1 MATFEFPGEIS
12 GSQNTN
18 LFETLGAKIKVI
30 GVGGAGGNAINS
42 MISENITGVEFI
54 AINSDFQDLQK
65 SKSKRVI
72 QIGKNIAKGLGVGGD
87 PSLGS
92 ECAKADQNEITDA
105 LQGAD
110 MVFITAGMGGG
121 TGTGA
126 SPVVAKLARDAGALT
141 IAIVTKPFEFEA
153 NKRITQADSGI
164 NDLTKEVDS
173 IIVIPNDRLKEVQQI
188 SGIADSFKAADSV
201 LTKAVRG
208 ISDIIVGSG
217 FINVDFADVKKIMTE
232 SGGKALMGTGEGEGT
247 SRAIEASEN
256 AITSPLLED
265 ISIDGATGILINVS
279 ASSNFTIDELNDA
292 CNHIKSKAS
301 PSVNLIFGLV
311 LDESLGDKVRITV
324 IATGIDGE
332 TIKQSALEVPIE
344 DPNQDSFDLG
354 VINPHIEEESLP
366 EPSGAIVF
374 YSAISKDNLKNVTSN
389 HYQIVD
395 NDLGSL
401 FISISE
407 VSSIK

>member
-1 MATFEFPGEIS
+1 MATFEFSGAIS
-12 GSQNTN
+12 GSQNDS
-18 LFETLGAKIKVI
+18 LFETLGAKNKVI

-42 MISENITGVEFI
+42 MISENINGVEFI

-87 PSLGS
+87 PTLGS
-92 ECAKADQNEITDA
+92 ECAKADQNDITEV
-105 LQGAD
+105 LQGSD
-110 MVFITAGMGGG
+110 MVFITAGMGGW

-126 SPVVAKLARDAGALT
+126 SPVVAKLAKDAGALT

-153 NKRITQADSGI
+153 NKRIDQAEIGI
-164 NDLTKEVDS
+164 KELTDEVDS

-188 SGIADSFKAADSV
+188 SGIVDSFKAADSV

-247 SRAIEASEN
+247 SRAIEAAEN

-265 ISIDGATGILINVS
+265 ISIDGATGILINVT
-279 ASSNFTIDELNDA
+279 ASSNFTIDELNEA
-292 CNHIKSKAS
+292 CNHVKSKAS
-301 PSVNLIFGLV
+301 SSVNLIFGLV

-324 IATGIDGE
+324 IATGIDGME
-332 TIKQSALEVPIE
+332 SLKIANQIVES
-344 DPNQDSFDLG
+344 DPNQDSFDLEQK
-354 VINPHIEEESLP
+354 IDNIDEN
-366 EPSGAIVF
+366 
-374 YSAISKDNLKNVTSN
+374 ISKTNDSNGNPDLDDLHPLGDDEHFEIPAFLRKN
-389 HYQIVD
+389 
-395 NDLGSL
+395 
-401 FISISE
+401 
-407 VSSIK
+407 KK

>member
-1 MATFEFPGEIS
+1 MATFEFSGAIS
-12 GSQNTN
+12 GSQNDS

-42 MISENITGVEFI
+42 MISENINGVEFI

-92 ECAKADQNEITDA
+92 ECAKADQNDITEV
-105 LQGAD
+105 LQGSD

-126 SPVVAKLARDAGALT
+126 SPVVAKLAKDAGALT

-153 NKRITQADSGI
+153 NKRIDQAEIGI
-164 NDLTKEVDS
+164 KELTDEVDS

-188 SGIADSFKAADSV
+188 SGIVDSFKAADSV

-247 SRAIEASEN
+247 SRAIEAAEN

-265 ISIDGATGILINVS
+265 ISIDGATGILINVT
-279 ASSNFTIDELNDA
+279 ASSNFTIDELNEA
-292 CNHIKSKAS
+292 CNHVKSKAS
-301 PSVNLIFGLV
+301 SSVNLIFGLV

-324 IATGIDGE
+324 IATGIDGME
-332 TIKQSALEVPIE
+332 SLKIANQIVES
-344 DPNQDSFDLG
+344 DPNQVSFDLEQKIDNIDENISNTNDSNG
-354 VINPHIEEESLP
+354 NPDLDDLHPLGDDEHFEIPAFLR
-366 EPSGAIVF
+366 
-374 YSAISKDNLKNVTSN
+374 KN
-389 HYQIVD
+389 
-395 NDLGSL
+395 
-401 FISISE
+401 
-407 VSSIK
+407 KK

>member
-1 MATFEFPGEIS
+1 MATFEFSGAIS
-12 GSQNTN
+12 GSQNDS

-42 MISENITGVEFI
+42 MISENINGVEFI

-87 PSLGS
+87 PTLGS
-92 ECAKADQNEITDA
+92 ECAKADQNDITEV
-105 LQGAD
+105 LQGSD

-126 SPVVAKLARDAGALT
+126 SPVVAKLAKDAGALT

-153 NKRITQADSGI
+153 NKRIDQAEIGI
-164 NDLTKEVDS
+164 KELTDEVDS

-188 SGIADSFKAADSV
+188 SGIVDSFKAADSV

-247 SRAIEASEN
+247 SRAIEAAEN

-265 ISIDGATGILINVS
+265 ISIDGATGILINVT
-279 ASSNFTIDELNDA
+279 ASSNFTIDELNEA
-292 CNHIKSKAS
+292 CNHVKSKAS
-301 PSVNLIFGLV
+301 SSVNLIFGLV
-311 LDESLGDKVRITV
+311 LDESLADKVRITV
-324 IATGIDGE
+324 IATGIDGMESLKITNQIVE
-332 TIKQSALEVPIE
+332 T
-344 DPNQDSFDLG
+344 DPNQESFDLSEK
-354 VINPHIEEESLP
+354 IDNIEQ
-366 EPSGAIVF
+366 
-374 YSAISKDNLKNVTSN
+374 N
-389 HYQIVD
+389 
-395 NDLGSL
+395 
-401 FISISE
+401 ISE
-407 VSSIK
+407 TNDPNGNPDLDDLHPLGDDEHFEIPAFLRKNKK

>member
-1 MATFEFPGEIS
+1 MATFEFSGAIS
-12 GSQNTN
+12 GSQNDS

-42 MISENITGVEFI
+42 MISENINGVEFI

-87 PSLGS
+87 PTLGS
-92 ECAKADQNEITDA
+92 ECAKADQNDITEV
-105 LQGAD
+105 LQGSD

-126 SPVVAKLARDAGALT
+126 SPVVAKLAKDAGALT

-153 NKRITQADSGI
+153 NKRIDQAEIGI
-164 NDLTKEVDS
+164 KELTDEVDS

-188 SGIADSFKAADSV
+188 SGIVDSFKAADSV

-247 SRAIEASEN
+247 SRAIEAAEN

-265 ISIDGATGILINVS
+265 ISIDGATGILINVT
-279 ASSNFTIDELNDA
+279 ASSNFTIDELNEA
-292 CNHIKSKAS
+292 CNHVKSKAS
-301 PSVNLIFGLV
+301 SSVNLIFGLV

-324 IATGIDGE
+324 IATGIDGME
-332 TIKQSALEVPIE
+332 SLKIANQIVES
-344 DPNQDSFDLG
+344 DPNQDSFDLEQK
-354 VINPHIEEESLP
+354 IDNIDEN
-366 EPSGAIVF
+366 
-374 YSAISKDNLKNVTSN
+374 ISKTNDSNGNPDLDDLHPLGDDEHFEIPAFLRKN
-389 HYQIVD
+389 
-395 NDLGSL
+395 
-401 FISISE
+401 
-407 VSSIK
+407 KK

>member
-1 MATFEFPGEIS
+1 MATFEFSGAIS
-12 GSQNTN
+12 GSQNDS

-42 MISENITGVEFI
+42 MISENINGVEFI

-87 PSLGS
+87 PTLGS
-92 ECAKADQNEITDA
+92 ECAKADQNDITEV
-105 LQGAD
+105 LQGSD

-126 SPVVAKLARDAGALT
+126 SPVVAKLAKDAGALT

-153 NKRITQADSGI
+153 NKRIDQAEIGI
-164 NDLTKEVDS
+164 KELTDEVDS

-188 SGIADSFKAADSV
+188 SGIVDSFKAADSV

-247 SRAIEASEN
+247 SRAIEAAEN

-265 ISIDGATGILINVS
+265 ISIDGATGILIIVT
-279 ASSNFTIDELNDA
+279 ASSNFTIDELNEA
-292 CNHIKSKAS
+292 CNHVKSKAS
-301 PSVNLIFGLV
+301 SSVNLIFGLV

-324 IATGIDGE
+324 IATGIDGME
-332 TIKQSALEVPIE
+332 SLKIANQIVES
-344 DPNQDSFDLG
+344 DPNQDSFDLEQK
-354 VINPHIEEESLP
+354 IDNIDEN
-366 EPSGAIVF
+366 
-374 YSAISKDNLKNVTSN
+374 ISKTNDSNGNPDLDDLHPLGDDEHFEIPAFLRKN
-389 HYQIVD
+389 
-395 NDLGSL
+395 
-401 FISISE
+401 
-407 VSSIK
+407 KK

>member
-1 MATFEFPGEIS
+1 MATFEFSGAIS
-12 GSQNTN
+12 GSQNDS

-42 MISENITGVEFI
+42 MISENINGVEFI

-87 PSLGS
+87 PTLGS
-92 ECAKADQNEITDA
+92 ECAKADQNDITEV
-105 LQGAD
+105 LQGSD

-126 SPVVAKLARDAGALT
+126 SPVVAKLAKDAGALT

-153 NKRITQADSGI
+153 NKRIDQAEIGI
-164 NDLTKEVDS
+164 KELTDEVDS

-188 SGIADSFKAADSV
+188 SGIVDSFKAADSV

-247 SRAIEASEN
+247 SRAIEAAEN

-265 ISIDGATGILINVS
+265 ISIDGATGILINVT
-279 ASSNFTIDELNDA
+279 ASSNFTIDELNEA
-292 CNHIKSKAS
+292 CNHVKSKAS
-301 PSVNLIFGLV
+301 SSVNLIFGLV

-324 IATGIDGE
+324 IATGIDGME
-332 TIKQSALEVPIE
+332 SLKIANQIVES
-344 DPNQDSFDLG
+344 DPNQVSFDLEQKIDKIDENISNTNDSNG
-354 VINPHIEEESLP
+354 NPDLDDLHPLGDDEHFEIPAFLR
-366 EPSGAIVF
+366 
-374 YSAISKDNLKNVTSN
+374 KN
-389 HYQIVD
+389 
-395 NDLGSL
+395 
-401 FISISE
+401 
-407 VSSIK
+407 KK

>member
-1 MATFEFPGEIS
+1 MATFEFSCAIS
-12 GSQNTN
+12 GSQNDS

-42 MISENITGVEFI
+42 MISENINGVEFI

-87 PSLGS
+87 PTLGS
-92 ECAKADQNEITDA
+92 ECAKADQNDITEV
-105 LQGAD
+105 LQGSD

-126 SPVVAKLARDAGALT
+126 SPVVAKLAKDAGALT

-153 NKRITQADSGI
+153 NKRIDQAEIGI
-164 NDLTKEVDS
+164 KELTDEVDS

-188 SGIADSFKAADSV
+188 SGIVDSFKAADSV

-247 SRAIEASEN
+247 SRAIEAAEN

-265 ISIDGATGILINVS
+265 ISIDGATGILINVT
-279 ASSNFTIDELNDA
+279 ASSNFTIDELNEA
-292 CNHIKSKAS
+292 CNHVKSKAS
-301 PSVNLIFGLV
+301 SSVNLIFGLV

-324 IATGIDGE
+324 IATGIDGME
-332 TIKQSALEVPIE
+332 SLKIANQIVES
-344 DPNQDSFDLG
+344 DPNQDSFDLEQK
-354 VINPHIEEESLP
+354 IDNIDEN
-366 EPSGAIVF
+366 
-374 YSAISKDNLKNVTSN
+374 ISKTNDSNGNPDLDDLHPLGDDEHFEIPAFLRKN
-389 HYQIVD
+389 
-395 NDLGSL
+395 
-401 FISISE
+401 
-407 VSSIK
+407 KK

>member
-1 MATFEFPGEIS
+1 
-12 GSQNTN
+12 
-18 LFETLGAKIKVI
+18 
-30 GVGGAGGNAINS
+30 

-354 VINPHIEEESLP
+354 ETINNLDDNSVAKENIENN
-366 EPSGAIVF
+366 GNA
-374 YSAISKDNLKNVTSN
+374 
-389 HYQIVD
+389 
-395 NDLGSL
+395 DLEDLHPLGDDEHFEIPAFL
-401 FISISE
+401 R
-407 VSSIK
+407 KTKK

>member
-1 MATFEFPGEIS
+1 MATFEFSGAIS
-12 GSQNTN
+12 GSQNDS

-42 MISENITGVEFI
+42 MISENINGVEFI

-87 PSLGS
+87 PTLGS
-92 ECAKADQNEITDA
+92 ECAKADQNDITEV
-105 LQGAD
+105 LQGSD

-126 SPVVAKLARDAGALT
+126 SPVVAKLAKAAGALT

-153 NKRITQADSGI
+153 NKRIDQAEIGI
-164 NDLTKEVDS
+164 KELTDEVDS

-188 SGIADSFKAADSV
+188 SGIVDSFKAADSV

-247 SRAIEASEN
+247 SRAIEAAEN

-265 ISIDGATGILINVS
+265 ISIDGATGILINVT
-279 ASSNFTIDELNDA
+279 ASSNFTIDELNEA
-292 CNHIKSKAS
+292 CNHVKSKAS
-301 PSVNLIFGLV
+301 SSVNLIFGLV

-324 IATGIDGE
+324 IATGIDGME
-332 TIKQSALEVPIE
+332 SLKIANQIVES
-344 DPNQDSFDLG
+344 DPNQDSFDLEQK
-354 VINPHIEEESLP
+354 IDNIDEN
-366 EPSGAIVF
+366 
-374 YSAISKDNLKNVTSN
+374 ISKTNDSNGNPDLDDLHPLGDDEHFEIPAFLRKN
-389 HYQIVD
+389 
-395 NDLGSL
+395 
-401 FISISE
+401 
-407 VSSIK
+407 KK

>member
-1 MATFEFPGEIS
+1 MATFDFSGAIS
-12 GSQNTN
+12 GSQNDS

-42 MISENITGVEFI
+42 MISENINGVEFI

-87 PSLGS
+87 PTLGS
-92 ECAKADQNEITDA
+92 ECAKADQNDITEV
-105 LQGAD
+105 LQGSD

-126 SPVVAKLARDAGALT
+126 SPVVAKLAKDAGALT

-153 NKRITQADSGI
+153 NKRIDQAEIGI
-164 NDLTKEVDS
+164 KELTDEVDS

-188 SGIADSFKAADSV
+188 SGIVDSFKAADSV

-247 SRAIEASEN
+247 SRAIEAAEN

-265 ISIDGATGILINVS
+265 ISIDGATGILINVT
-279 ASSNFTIDELNDA
+279 ASSNFTIDELNEA
-292 CNHIKSKAS
+292 CNHVKSKAS
-301 PSVNLIFGLV
+301 SSVNLIFGLV

-324 IATGIDGE
+324 IATGIDGME
-332 TIKQSALEVPIE
+332 SLKIANQIVES
-344 DPNQDSFDLG
+344 DPNQDSFDLEQK
-354 VINPHIEEESLP
+354 IDNIDEN
-366 EPSGAIVF
+366 
-374 YSAISKDNLKNVTSN
+374 ISKTNDSNGNPDLDDLHPLGDDEHFEIPAFLRKN
-389 HYQIVD
+389 
-395 NDLGSL
+395 
-401 FISISE
+401 
-407 VSSIK
+407 KK

>member
-1 MATFEFPGEIS
+1 MATFEFSGAIS
-12 GSQNTN
+12 GSQNDS

-42 MISENITGVEFI
+42 MISENINGVEFI

-87 PSLGS
+87 PTLGS
-92 ECAKADQNEITDA
+92 ECAKADQNDITEV
-105 LQGAD
+105 LQGSD

-126 SPVVAKLARDAGALT
+126 SPVVAKLAKDAGALT

-153 NKRITQADSGI
+153 NKRIDQAEIGI
-164 NDLTKEVDS
+164 KELTDEVDS

-188 SGIADSFKAADSV
+188 SGIVDSFKAADSV

-247 SRAIEASEN
+247 SRAIEAAEN

-265 ISIDGATGILINVS
+265 ISIDGATCILINVT
-279 ASSNFTIDELNDA
+279 ASSNFTIDELNEA
-292 CNHIKSKAS
+292 CNHVKSKAS
-301 PSVNLIFGLV
+301 SSVNLIFGLV

-324 IATGIDGE
+324 IATGIDGME
-332 TIKQSALEVPIE
+332 SLKIANQIVES
-344 DPNQDSFDLG
+344 DPNQDSFDLEQK
-354 VINPHIEEESLP
+354 IDNIDEN
-366 EPSGAIVF
+366 
-374 YSAISKDNLKNVTSN
+374 ISKTNDSNGNPDLDDLHPLGDDEHFEIPAFLRKN
-389 HYQIVD
+389 
-395 NDLGSL
+395 
-401 FISISE
+401 
-407 VSSIK
+407 KK

>member
-1 MATFEFPGEIS
+1 MATFEFSGAVS
-12 GSQNTN
+12 GSQNDS

-42 MISENITGVEFI
+42 MISENINGVEFI

-87 PSLGS
+87 PTLGS
-92 ECAKADQNEITDA
+92 ECAKADQNDITEV
-105 LQGAD
+105 LQGSD

-126 SPVVAKLARDAGALT
+126 SPVVAKLAKDAGALT

-153 NKRITQADSGI
+153 NKRIDQAEIGI
-164 NDLTKEVDS
+164 KELTDEVDS

-188 SGIADSFKAADSV
+188 SGIVDSFKAADSV

-247 SRAIEASEN
+247 SRAVEAAEN

-265 ISIDGATGILINVS
+265 ISIDGATGILINVT
-279 ASSNFTIDELNDA
+279 ASSNFTIDELNEA
-292 CNHIKSKAS
+292 CNHVKSKAS
-301 PSVNLIFGLV
+301 SSVNLIFGLV

-324 IATGIDGE
+324 IATGIDGME
-332 TIKQSALEVPIE
+332 SLKIANQIVES
-344 DPNQDSFDLG
+344 DPNQDSFDLEQK
-354 VINPHIEEESLP
+354 IDNIDEN
-366 EPSGAIVF
+366 
-374 YSAISKDNLKNVTSN
+374 ISKTNDSNGNPDLDDLHPLGDDEHFEIPAFLRKN
-389 HYQIVD
+389 
-395 NDLGSL
+395 
-401 FISISE
+401 
-407 VSSIK
+407 KK

>member
-1 MATFEFPGEIS
+1 MATFEFSGAIS
-12 GSQNTN
+12 GSQNDS

-42 MISENITGVEFI
+42 MISENINGVEFI

-87 PSLGS
+87 PTLGS
-92 ECAKADQNEITDA
+92 ECAKADQNDITEV
-105 LQGAD
+105 LQGSD

-126 SPVVAKLARDAGALT
+126 SPVVAKLAKDAGALT

-153 NKRITQADSGI
+153 NKRIDQAEIGI
-164 NDLTKEVDS
+164 KELTDEVDS

-188 SGIADSFKAADSV
+188 SGIVDSFKAADSV

-247 SRAIEASEN
+247 SRAIEAAEN

-265 ISIDGATGILINVS
+265 ISIDGATGILINVT
-279 ASSNFTIDELNDA
+279 ASSNFTIDELNEA
-292 CNHIKSKAS
+292 CNHVKSKAS
-301 PSVNLIFGLV
+301 SSVNLIFGLV

-324 IATGIDGE
+324 IATGIDGME
-332 TIKQSALEVPIE
+332 SLKIANQIVES
-344 DPNQDSFDLG
+344 DPNQDSFDLEQK
-354 VINPHIEEESLP
+354 IDNIDEN
-366 EPSGAIVF
+366 
-374 YSAISKDNLKNVTSN
+374 ISKTNDSN
-389 HYQIVD
+389 G
-395 NDLGSL
+395 NPDLDDLHPLGDDEHFEIPAFL
-401 FISISE
+401 RKQKF
-407 VSSIK
+407 

>member
-1 MATFEFPGEIS
+1 MATFEFSGAIS
-12 GSQNTN
+12 GSQNDS

-42 MISENITGVEFI
+42 MISENINGVEFI

-87 PSLGS
+87 PTLGS
-92 ECAKADQNEITDA
+92 ECAKADQNDITEV
-105 LQGAD
+105 LQGSD

-126 SPVVAKLARDAGALT
+126 SPVVAKLAKDAGALT

-153 NKRITQADSGI
+153 NKRIDQAEIGI
-164 NDLTKEVDS
+164 KELTDEVDS

-188 SGIADSFKAADSV
+188 SGIVDSFKAADSV

-247 SRAIEASEN
+247 SRAVEAAEN

-265 ISIDGATGILINVS
+265 ISIDGATGILINVT
-279 ASSNFTIDELNDA
+279 ASSNFTIDELNEA
-292 CNHIKSKAS
+292 CNHVKSKAS
-301 PSVNLIFGLV
+301 SSVNLIFGLV

-324 IATGIDGE
+324 IATGIDGME
-332 TIKQSALEVPIE
+332 SLKIANQIVESH
-344 DPNQDSFDLG
+344 PNQVSFDLEQK
-354 VINPHIEEESLP
+354 IDNIDEN
-366 EPSGAIVF
+366 
-374 YSAISKDNLKNVTSN
+374 ISKTNDSSGDPDLDDLHPLGDDEHFEIPAFLRKN
-389 HYQIVD
+389 
-395 NDLGSL
+395 
-401 FISISE
+401 
-407 VSSIK
+407 KK

>member
-1 MATFEFPGEIS
+1 MATFEFSGAIS
-12 GSQNTN
+12 GSQNDS

-42 MISENITGVEFI
+42 MISENINGVEFI

-87 PSLGS
+87 PTLGS
-92 ECAKADQNEITDA
+92 ECAKADQNDITEV
-105 LQGAD
+105 LQGSD

-126 SPVVAKLARDAGALT
+126 SPVVAKLAKDAGALT

-153 NKRITQADSGI
+153 NKRIDQAEIGI
-164 NDLTKEVDS
+164 KELTDEVDS

-188 SGIADSFKAADSV
+188 SGIVDSFKAADSV

-247 SRAIEASEN
+247 SRAVEAAEN

-265 ISIDGATGILINVS
+265 ISIDGATGILINVT
-279 ASSNFTIDELNDA
+279 ASSNFTIDELNEA
-292 CNHIKSKAS
+292 CNHVKSKAS
-301 PSVNLIFGLV
+301 SSVNLIFGLV

-324 IATGIDGE
+324 IATGIDGME
-332 TIKQSALEVPIE
+332 SLKIANQIVES
-344 DPNQDSFDLG
+344 DPNQDSFDLEQKIDNIDENISNTNDSNG
-354 VINPHIEEESLP
+354 NPDLDDLHPLGDDEHFEIPAFLR
-366 EPSGAIVF
+366 
-374 YSAISKDNLKNVTSN
+374 KN
-389 HYQIVD
+389 
-395 NDLGSL
+395 
-401 FISISE
+401 
-407 VSSIK
+407 KK

>member
-1 MATFEFPGEIS
+1 MATFEFSGAIS
-12 GSQNTN
+12 GSQNDS

-42 MISENITGVEFI
+42 MISENINGVEFI

-87 PSLGS
+87 PTLGS
-92 ECAKADQNEITDA
+92 ECAKADQNDITEV
-105 LQGAD
+105 LQGSD

-126 SPVVAKLARDAGALT
+126 SPVVAKLAKDAGALT

-153 NKRITQADSGI
+153 NKRIDQAEIGI
-164 NDLTKEVDS
+164 KELTDEVDS

-188 SGIADSFKAADSV
+188 SGIVDSFKAADSV

-247 SRAIEASEN
+247 SRAIEAAEN

-265 ISIDGATGILINVS
+265 ISIDGATGILINVT
-279 ASSNFTIDELNDA
+279 ASSNFTIDELNEA
-292 CNHIKSKAS
+292 CNHVKSKAS
-301 PSVNLIFGLV
+301 SSVNLIFGLV

-324 IATGIDGE
+324 IATGIDGMESVKIANQIVE
-332 TIKQSALEVPIE
+332 T
-344 DPNQDSFDLG
+344 DPNQESFDLG
-354 VINPHIEEESLP
+354 EKI
-366 EPSGAIVF
+366 
-374 YSAISKDNLKNVTSN
+374 DNIKEN
-389 HYQIVD
+389 
-395 NDLGSL
+395 
-401 FISISE
+401 ISE
-407 VSSIK
+407 INDPNGNPDLDDLHPLGDDEHFEIPAFLRKNKK

>member
-1 MATFEFPGEIS
+1 MATFEFSGAIS
-12 GSQNTN
+12 GSQNDS

-42 MISENITGVEFI
+42 MISENINGVEFI

-87 PSLGS
+87 PTLGS
-92 ECAKADQNEITDA
+92 ECAKADQNDITEV
-105 LQGAD
+105 LQGSD

-126 SPVVAKLARDAGALT
+126 SPVVAKLAKDAGALT

-153 NKRITQADSGI
+153 NKRIDQAEIGI
-164 NDLTKEVDS
+164 KELTDEVDS

-188 SGIADSFKAADSV
+188 SGIVDSFKAADSV

-247 SRAIEASEN
+247 SRAIEAAEN

-265 ISIDGATGILINVS
+265 ISIDGATGILINVT
-279 ASSNFTIDELNDA
+279 ASSNFTIDELNEA
-292 CNHIKSKAS
+292 CNHVKSKAS
-301 PSVNLIFGLV
+301 SSVNLIFGLV

-324 IATGIDGE
+324 IATGIDGME
-332 TIKQSALEVPIE
+332 SLKIANQIVES
-344 DPNQDSFDLG
+344 DPNQVSFDLEQKIDNIDENISNTNDSNG
-354 VINPHIEEESLP
+354 NPDLDDLHPLGDDEHFEIPAFLR
-366 EPSGAIVF
+366 
-374 YSAISKDNLKNVTSN
+374 KN
-389 HYQIVD
+389 
-395 NDLGSL
+395 
-401 FISISE
+401 
-407 VSSIK
+407 KK

>member
-1 MATFEFPGEIS
+1 MATFEFSGAIS
-12 GSQNTN
+12 GSQNDS

-42 MISENITGVEFI
+42 MISENINGVEFI

-87 PSLGS
+87 PTLGS
-92 ECAKADQNEITDA
+92 ECAKADQNDITEV
-105 LQGAD
+105 LQGSD

-126 SPVVAKLARDAGALT
+126 SPVVAKLAKDAGALT

-153 NKRITQADSGI
+153 NKRIDQAEIGI
-164 NDLTKEVDS
+164 KELTDEVDS

-188 SGIADSFKAADSV
+188 SGIVDSFKAADSV

-247 SRAIEASEN
+247 SRAIEAAEN

-265 ISIDGATGILINVS
+265 ISIDGATGILINVT
-279 ASSNFTIDELNDA
+279 ASSNFTIDELNEA
-292 CNHIKSKAS
+292 CNHVKSKAS
-301 PSVNLIFGLV
+301 SSVNLIFGLV

-324 IATGIDGE
+324 IATGIDGME
-332 TIKQSALEVPIE
+332 ALKIANQIVES
-344 DPNQDSFDLG
+344 DPNQDSFDLEQK
-354 VINPHIEEESLP
+354 IDNIDEN
-366 EPSGAIVF
+366 
-374 YSAISKDNLKNVTSN
+374 ISKTNDSNGNPDLDDLHPLGDDEHFEVPAFLRKN
-389 HYQIVD
+389 
-395 NDLGSL
+395 
-401 FISISE
+401 
-407 VSSIK
+407 KK

>member
-1 MATFEFPGEIS
+1 MATFEFSGAIS
-12 GSQNTN
+12 GSQNDS

-42 MISENITGVEFI
+42 MISENINGVEFI

-87 PSLGS
+87 PTLGS
-92 ECAKADQNEITDA
+92 ECAKADQNDITEV
-105 LQGAD
+105 LQGSD

-126 SPVVAKLARDAGALT
+126 SPVVAKLAKDAGALT

-153 NKRITQADSGI
+153 NKRIDQAEIGI
-164 NDLTKEVDS
+164 KELTDEVDS

-188 SGIADSFKAADSV
+188 SGIVDSFKAADSV

-247 SRAIEASEN
+247 SRAVEAAEN

-265 ISIDGATGILINVS
+265 ISIDGATGILINVT
-279 ASSNFTIDELNDA
+279 ASSNFTIDELNEA
-292 CNHIKSKAS
+292 CNHVKSKAS
-301 PSVNLIFGLV
+301 SSVNLIFGLV

-324 IATGIDGE
+324 IATGIDGME
-332 TIKQSALEVPIE
+332 SLKIANQIVES
-344 DPNQDSFDLG
+344 DPNQDSFDLEQK
-354 VINPHIEEESLP
+354 IDNIDEN
-366 EPSGAIVF
+366 
-374 YSAISKDNLKNVTSN
+374 ISKTNDSNGNPDLDDLHPLGDDEHFEIPAFLRKN
-389 HYQIVD
+389 
-395 NDLGSL
+395 
-401 FISISE
+401 
-407 VSSIK
+407 KK

>member
-1 MATFEFPGEIS
+1 MATFEFSGAIS
-12 GSQNTN
+12 GSQNDS

-30 GVGGAGGNAINS
+30 GIGGAGGNAINS
-42 MISENITGVEFI
+42 MISENINGVEFI

-87 PSLGS
+87 PTLGS
-92 ECAKADQNEITDA
+92 ECAKADQNDITEV
-105 LQGAD
+105 LQGSD

-126 SPVVAKLARDAGALT
+126 SPVVAKLAKDAGALT

-153 NKRITQADSGI
+153 NKRIDQAEIGI
-164 NDLTKEVDS
+164 KELTDEVDS

-188 SGIADSFKAADSV
+188 SGIVDSFKAADSV

-247 SRAIEASEN
+247 SRAIEAAEN

-265 ISIDGATGILINVS
+265 ISIDGATGILINVT
-279 ASSNFTIDELNDA
+279 ASSNFTIDELNEA
-292 CNHIKSKAS
+292 CNHVKSKAS
-301 PSVNLIFGLV
+301 SSVNLIFGLV

-324 IATGIDGE
+324 IATGIDGME
-332 TIKQSALEVPIE
+332 SLKIANQIVES
-344 DPNQDSFDLG
+344 DPNQDSFDLEQK
-354 VINPHIEEESLP
+354 IDNIDEN
-366 EPSGAIVF
+366 
-374 YSAISKDNLKNVTSN
+374 ISKTNDSNGNPDLDDLHPLGDDEHFEIPAFLRKN
-389 HYQIVD
+389 
-395 NDLGSL
+395 
-401 FISISE
+401 
-407 VSSIK
+407 KK